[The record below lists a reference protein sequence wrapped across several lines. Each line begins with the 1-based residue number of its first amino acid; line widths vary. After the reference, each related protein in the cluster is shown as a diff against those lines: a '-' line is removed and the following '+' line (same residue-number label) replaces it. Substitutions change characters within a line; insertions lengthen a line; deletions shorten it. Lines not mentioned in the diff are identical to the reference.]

1 MDFSRASMNSG
12 VPRGRPVCVH
22 WRRAATSTSD
32 SPAPRYSRHADAVQR
47 SRHGP
52 ISSKTS
58 AVVAPQC
65 AAPLDRFHSWR
76 VVRPI
81 AKRRA
86 GPLTFFH
93 HKRLVSAIT
102 DLQPPVDDNEDR
114 PVAGPRCARHQD
126 APRSCPSPTSR
137 RSLKI
142 PNLGQEAGVSPPP
155 KPREKR
161 KMRPKSLLMNYPP
174 YKSLFLNYLR
184 RRPANPMIL
193 MVWKKGGGRGVP
205 KNQASRSRESLQIC

>member
-1 MDFSRASMNSG
+1 MGFPRRPPFCGARWRSMDFSRASMNSG

-114 PVAGPRCARHQD
+114 PVAGTRCARHQD

-142 PNLGQEAGVSPPP
+142 PIWD
-155 KPREKR
+155 KKR
-161 KMRPKSLLMNYPP
+161 ASA
-174 YKSLFLNYLR
+174 R
-184 RRPANPMIL
+184 RRNHA
-193 MVWKKGGGRGVP
+193 
-205 KNQASRSRESLQIC
+205 RSEKCGLSPY